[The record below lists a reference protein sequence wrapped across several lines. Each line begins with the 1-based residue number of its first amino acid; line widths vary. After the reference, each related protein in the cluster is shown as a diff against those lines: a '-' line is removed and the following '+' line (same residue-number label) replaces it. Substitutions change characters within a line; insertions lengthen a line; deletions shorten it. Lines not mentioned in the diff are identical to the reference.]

1 MSVRASSEWLEQYKQ
16 DHPDRV
22 GDGADAPQNGAGAG
36 HGHTQGAQAQATQA
50 AHTPCTRSVRVR
62 VPVLPPT
69 TNELMRMHWSK
80 RHKKTKAWKRVMKAK
95 SLDGIH
101 TPVHLDFELW
111 TSGQRDVDALYTSAK
126 MPIDGLV
133 AAGVLP
139 DDDPACIE
147 SMGAT
152 QHTCPQGEG
161 RVALH
166 LRTVDT

>member
-22 GDGADAPQNGAGAG
+22 DESASSPQSGASGTGSRPQGTQA
-36 HGHTQGAQAQATQA
+36 HGTQA
-50 AHTPCTRSVRVR
+50 AHTPCTRAVHVH

-80 RHKKTKAWKRVMKAK
+80 RHKRTKGWKRAIKAK
-95 SLDGIH
+95 SPDSIH

-111 TSGQRDVDALYTSAK
+111 TSGRRDVDALYTSAK

-139 DDDPACIE
+139 DDDPQCIA
-147 SMGAT
+147 SMSAT
-152 QHTCPQGEG
+152 QHTCSQGEG

-166 LRTVDT
+166 LETLDT